1 MELTILMPCLN
12 EVDAIPFCVGE
23 AMAFL
28 RESGVEGEVLLAD
41 NGSTD
46 GSQALAERLGARVV
60 PVAEKGYGAA
70 LRGGIAAAK
79 GRFVIMADCDG
90 SYDLY
95 HLTPFLEA
103 LRTGAQLVVGDRY
116 GLGFQPGASPWSH
129 RVVGVPAL
137 SWLGRLAQRRWRP
150 DRQALVHDYHCGLRG
165 VEKAAFLRLNAR
177 CTGMEFAS
185 EMILLATAA
194 GQTIRQLP
202 TGLRPDLRGGRPPH
216 LRTIR
221 DGLRH
226 VKTILRLWAAG

>member
-12 EVDAIPFCVGE
+12 EATAIPFCAGE
-23 AMAFL
+23 AMDFL
-28 RESGVEGEVLLAD
+28 RRSGVDGEVLLAD

-46 GSQALAERLGARVV
+46 GSQKLAESLGARVV

-79 GRFVIMADCDG
+79 GRYVIMADCDG
-90 SYDLY
+90 SYDLN
-95 HLTPFLEA
+95 HLELFLDA
-103 LRTGAQLVVGDRY
+103 LRDGAQLVVGDRY
-116 GLGFQPGASPWSH
+116 GLGFEKGASPWSH

-137 SWLGRLAQRRWRP
+137 SWLGRMAQRRWKP
-150 DRQALVHDYHCGLRG
+150 EKQALVHDYHCGLRG
-165 VEKAAFLRLNAR
+165 VEKEAFLRLNAR
-177 CTGMEFAS
+177 CSGMEFAS

-194 GQTIRQLP
+194 GYTIRQVP
-202 TGLRPDLRGGRPPH
+202 TCLRPDLRGGRPPH

-226 VKTILRLWAAG
+226 VKTIFRLWIS

>member
-194 GQTIRQLP
+194 GQTLRQLP

-216 LRTIR
+216 LRPIR